1 MIQLI
6 YINVCSV
13 QSIYS
18 STPYSQVMQ
27 NKTIYHDPVHGTILA
42 GELEQLLITLAPVQR
57 LRGIQ
62 QLGLAD
68 VVFPGA
74 THTRF
79 EHSLGTMHTASIL
92 GSSLGLEQEDIEK
105 LRLAGL
111 LHDVGHSAY
120 SHAVE
125 GVLKREPGMQPH
137 LNGKRF
143 LKHEAFTR
151 YIIEN
156 VIPENR
162 AIARYVEDRYGQDCS
177 KFFGE
182 ISCIATGDH
191 SSIDRPYLAQLIAGD
206 IDADRIDFLL
216 RDSYHTGVCLG
227 LIDVD
232 QVVGNLSI
240 RRGNVILGD
249 PEGDM
254 DGEMT
259 LVAAESMLIA
269 RSHHYTA
276 IIHHPATQAVRTM
289 LLDALENALENV
301 RAKKGDQFVRE
312 LMIDFFTVF
321 NDMDLLNFIHSSGDE
336 YAHKL
341 LQDIRSGSL
350 YRPVSRF
357 NQKNLAPATRMALS
371 TIARH
376 GVACKMFEKELE
388 KTLCEITGHTTGDI
402 LVDLSVASGVPK
414 TTRVNIAGQESFFY
428 DESALA
434 NGLVRAIS
442 RQMYLTAFMGPD
454 HVGRGLCIK
463 DGCSVDM
470 AIREVVDELSPRLLG
485 FIREDQYLSVEGLI
499 LLFYTVHNLFQVI
512 SDDFVSIPRIRNIT
526 WFYRTIE
533 KFGEDERLQYLFDYD
548 FHTRYGFPYSEKVF
562 EDMQLLVAM
571 GIVDEDLRYFEKG
584 GHFKQR
590 YEYVL
595 TDDGVSYGKSL
606 LKPYKQEFK
615 RLLSYLEMNKHTIPR
630 DMVTISRSRYLSGK
644 KDKGRK
650 DLYREK
656 HSP

>member
-1 MIQLI
+1 MVQLI

-18 STPYSQVMQ
+18 SPSYSQTMQ
-27 NKTIYHDPVHGTILA
+27 KKTLYHDPVHKTILA
-42 GELEQLLITLAPVQR
+42 GELEHLLINSDPVQR

-68 VVFPGA
+68 VIFPGA

-111 LHDVGHSAY
+111 LHDVGHSAF

-125 GVLKREPGMQPH
+125 GILKREPAMQPH
-137 LNGKRF
+137 LDGKRF

-151 YIIEN
+151 YIIES
-156 VIPENR
+156 VIPEDR
-162 AIARYVEDRYGQDCS
+162 AIAGYVEEYYGQDCS
-177 KFFGE
+177 KFFRQ

-216 RDSYHTGVCLG
+216 RDSYHTGVGLG

-232 QVVGNLSI
+232 QIVENLYI
-240 RRGNVILGD
+240 KDGNVILGD
-249 PEGDM
+249 PEGDL

-276 IIHHPATQAVRTM
+276 IIHHPGTQAVRTM
-289 LLDALENALENV
+289 LLNALENALEHL
-301 RAKKGDQFVRE
+301 REKKGDEFVRE
-312 LMIDFFTVF
+312 VMVDFFTVF
-321 NDMDLLNFIHSSGDE
+321 NDMDLLNFIHASGDG
-336 YAHKL
+336 YARRL
-341 LQDIRSGSL
+341 LQDIRSGRL

-357 NQKNLAPATRMALS
+357 NQKTLSPATRMALS

-376 GVACKMFEKELE
+376 GVARKMFEKELE
-388 KTLCEITGHTTGDI
+388 KSLCEITGHMPGDI
-402 LVDLSVASGVPK
+402 LADLSVASGVPRA
-414 TTRVNIAGQESFFY
+414 TRVVIGGQESFFY
-428 DESALA
+428 DESTLA
-434 NGLVRAIS
+434 SGLVRAIS
-442 RQMYLTAFMGPD
+442 RQMYLTAFMAPD
-454 HVGRGLCIK
+454 HIGGGFSLK
-463 DGCSVDM
+463 DGFPIDV
-470 AIREVVDELSPRLLG
+470 AIQEVVDELSPRLLG
-485 FIREDQYLSVEGLI
+485 FIREEQYLSVEGLI
-499 LLFYTVHNLFQVI
+499 LLFYAIHSLFQVV
-512 SDDFVSIPRIRNIT
+512 SEEFVSIPRIRNIT

-533 KFGEDERLQYLFDYD
+533 KFGNDERLQYLFDYD
-548 FHTRYGFPYSEKVF
+548 FHSRYGFPYSEKVF

-571 GIVDEDLRYFEKG
+571 GIVDEDLRYFEKA

-595 TDDGVSYGKSL
+595 TGDGSSYGKSL
-606 LKPYKQEFK
+606 LKPYEQEFK
-615 RLLSYLEMNKHTIPR
+615 RISSYLELNKHTIPR
-630 DMVTISRSRYLSGK
+630 DMVTISRSRYGSGK

-650 DLYREK
+650 DIYRKK